1 MPFPLIRL
9 FTGSD
14 GESHFERGLVDLPM
28 SQGTS
33 HRSRPARAAEISFAE
48 SPPGSTLDW
57 HRAPIR
63 QYVITLTGTLEFM
76 TRLGETFELG
86 PGVVLLAEDTEG
98 GGHKWRLT
106 DDQPWRRI
114 YVVLG

>member
-1 MPFPLIRL
+1 MAFPLIRL

-14 GESHFERGLVDLPM
+14 GESHFERGTVELPM
-28 SQGTS
+28 FHGTS
-33 HRSRPARAAEISFAE
+33 HRSRPAKATEITFAE
-48 SPPGSTLDW
+48 SPPGSSLDW
-57 HRAPIR
+57 HRAPVR
-63 QYVITLTGTLEFM
+63 QYVITLSGTLEFA
-76 TRLGETFELG
+76 TRLGETFELA

-98 GGHKWRLT
+98 GGHRWHLI